1 MPTNFMRERPDE
13 NRISCDSGDLPW
25 NDISPHIR
33 EQIPGYVVRTDRVV
47 PVGLEGDVL
56 VVAMEDP
63 GDAAVRERI
72 RFITGRALRIT
83 VASSSALD
91 RAIRV
96 HYAFEDEG

>member
-1 MPTNFMRERPDE
+1 MRSTEFDRNRLAPLPAVREKTAQRGTMQTNFMRERPDK
-13 NRISCDSGDLPW
+13 NRRPSSDGGDLPL

-63 GDAAVRERI
+63 DDTAIRERI
-72 RFITGRALRIT
+72 RFI
-83 VASSSALD
+83 
-91 RAIRV
+91 
-96 HYAFEDEG
+96 